1 MNMRINELNEL
12 NELCSRKLLDMYKSA
27 NVPQLKSAIKQVLA
41 ERDCLPPLNERQPSQ
56 HH

>member
-1 MNMRINELNEL
+1 MNMRINEL

-41 ERDCLPPLNERQPSQ
+41 ERDCLPPLNERQPS
-56 HH
+56 HHH